1 MNEIR
6 PNFSLP
12 KLSPVLSRPG
22 ELKFRVPRILQRAQA
37 RGQGGTGAA
46 ETLGP
51 AAGKLPDE
59 LAGLLE
65 RLSNFPPQ
73 TAILGICDDQ
83 LPVLLDLAD
92 PASGALLVAADARE
106 QRFGLLHTLIQT
118 AAALNSPR
126 SVQFLVLS
134 SQPEEWRTW
143 LAGMAPRHCLGVE
156 GLQEPAAE
164 RWLVKLAGWA
174 DQRRMGSLTG
184 PAVLLVVDDLS
195 AAAQLEYDAR
205 VNFDWLVKEGPTV
218 KIWPVAAASA
228 DALPGLT
235 RWVRLF
241 KSRVLG
247 YTLDPAVY
255 RQGVQLSEQ
264 EAALFGDKDQFAVKV
279 QNDWLKFHV
288 PA

>member
-1 MNEIR
+1 M
-6 PNFSLP
+6 PD
-12 KLSPVLSRPG
+12 PG
-22 ELKFRVPRILQRAQA
+22 
-37 RGQGGTGAA
+37 
-46 ETLGP
+46 
-51 AAGKLPDE
+51 AGKLSAE
-59 LAGLLE
+59 LTRLLE
-65 RLSNFPPQ
+65 RLNNFPPQ
-73 TAILGICDDQ
+73 TAILGLCDDQ

-106 QRFGLLHTLIQT
+106 QRLGLLRTLIQT

-134 SQPEEWRTW
+134 SQPEEWRGW
-143 LAGMAPRHCLGVE
+143 LEGMAPRHCLGVE
-156 GLQEPAAE
+156 GLQEASAE

-174 DQRRMGSLTG
+174 DQRRTGSMTG

-205 VNFDWLVKEGPTV
+205 VNFDWLVKEGPAV

-255 RQGVQLSEQ
+255 RQGVALSDE
-264 EAALFGDKDQFAVKV
+264 ESMLFGDEDQFAVKV